1 MERHAFAFKIKE
13 GCFEQSR
20 QDTFCW
26 ETRMLEIMER
36 FTDDVD
42 WITKERHPQ
51 GWLHIAS

>member
-42 WITKERHPQ
+42 GSRRSGIRRAVKK
-51 GWLHIAS
+51 

>member
-42 WITKERHPQ
+42 
-51 GWLHIAS
+51 